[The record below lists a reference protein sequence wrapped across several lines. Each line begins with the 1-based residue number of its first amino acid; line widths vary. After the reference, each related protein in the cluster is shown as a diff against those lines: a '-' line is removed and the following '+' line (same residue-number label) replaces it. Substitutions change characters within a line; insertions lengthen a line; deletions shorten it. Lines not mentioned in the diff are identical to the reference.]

1 MTEIT
6 IEDNVEETV
15 DETVAQV
22 SENIVEERS
31 EEIVEERK
39 ATVEVMHRAMSLDAS
54 PINEEKRTVQIAIS
68 SEEPVVR
75 SFGNEVLEH
84 TAEAIDLSF
93 LASGR
98 APILLDHNPE
108 KVVGVIESVELDSS
122 ARRLRATVRFGK
134 GALAREAFDDV
145 LDGIRTNIS
154 VGYSISKMQKD
165 TRDGEILDA
174 YGSKFSINSC

>member
-1 MTEIT
+1 MTEVT

-22 SENIVEERS
+22 SENIVEEPA

-98 APILLDHNPE
+98 APLLLDHDPE
-108 KVVGVIESVELDSS
+108 KQIGVIESVDLDGS

-134 GALAREAFDDV
+134 AHLLER
-145 LDGIRTNIS
+145 RS
-154 VGYSISKMQKD
+154 MM
-165 TRDGEILDA
+165 
-174 YGSKFSINSC
+174 C